1 MVASGVEDRVWVPIR
16 VDRWLVVAV
25 VAVMSLLVAAVVPLM
40 LAPDVAERTKW
51 LVGAMALATVALTFG
66 VTVPLRY
73 AFEHDSIFI
82 RAGIMRMR
90 LAYPDIVLAEKVVS
104 PLSSAAW
111 SMVKV
116 RMVVG
121 QGGLLEIAP
130 RDRDTFL
137 EELGRRA
144 PHLQPTE
151 RGLVDPRRV
160 KKGA

>member
-1 MVASGVEDRVWVPIR
+1 VVASGVEDRVWVPIR

-25 VAVMSLLVAAVVPLM
+25 VLVLSLLVAAVVPLM

-73 AFEHDSIFI
+73 AFEHDGIFI

-116 RMVVG
+116 RMVLG

-130 RDRDTFL
+130 RDREAFL

-144 PHLQPTE
+144 PHLRPTE
-151 RGLVDPRRV
+151 RGLADPRRV
-160 KKGA
+160 KKAA